1 MEEEGEDGGRW
12 GKWRKRITR
21 VFTGG
26 KEKEKE
32 KGREGSKGS
41 VEELPRIVVS
51 QFSCKSRVFRS
62 KPNARLWRRKFL
74 LQFLL
79 LPKLQFALSGEQP

>member
-26 KEKEKE
+26 KEKEKG

-41 VEELPRIVVS
+41 VEDLPRIVVS
-51 QFSCKSRVFRS
+51 QFSCKSRVFKCKIVEEIVS
-62 KPNARLWRRKFL
+62 VTV
-74 LQFLL
+74 
-79 LPKLQFALSGEQP
+79 FAFAQIAICIIR

>member
-26 KEKEKE
+26 KEKGKG

-41 VEELPRIVVS
+41 VEDLPRIVVS
-51 QFSCKSRVFRS
+51 QFKSRVFRS
-62 KPNARLWRRKFL
+62 KLNARLWRRKFL
-74 LQFLL
+74 LQFLF

>member
-1 MEEEGEDGGRW
+1 MEEEGEGGGRW

-26 KEKEKE
+26 KEK
-32 KGREGSKGS
+32 GNKGS

-51 QFSCKSRVFRS
+51 QFSCKS
-62 KPNARLWRRKFL
+62 
-74 LQFLL
+74 
-79 LPKLQFALSGEQP
+79 

>member
-26 KEKEKE
+26 KEKEKG

-41 VEELPRIVVS
+41 MEELPRIVVS
-51 QFSCKSRVFRS
+51 QFNCKS
-62 KPNARLWRRKFL
+62 
-74 LQFLL
+74 
-79 LPKLQFALSGEQP
+79 